1 MNWCQLTNLPKYL
14 KESYFAGTRLAN
26 KLFGAISQRQIFV
39 WWFLLIACQNILQK
53 GVRANLKSHFNLESQ
68 GFTLLFLNMCWASF
82 GTWHFG
88 KKHFGTDICVSI
100 DVSGLCMFWLRRHV
114 AQGCYGTGKFWCSN
128 IVVPWMFW
136 HGDIMAKGNFGM
148 GIFPHC
154 WRFGTGMFQHLN
166 PFVETSTVGP
176 S

>member
-68 GFTLLFLNMCWASF
+68 GFTLLFLNTCWASF

-128 IVVPWMFW
+128 TGGLRLVQIHLKSDWKWKWQSYELGISWPFTVIFLPTTL
-136 HGDIMAKGNFGM
+136 ITSAKLR
-148 GIFPHC
+148 I
-154 WRFGTGMFQHLN
+154 
-166 PFVETSTVGP
+166 
-176 S
+176 